1 MRIYNTKKQ
10 GRLHLSD
17 LNKTRAKMYI
27 GQKAIVHEKDAIWT
41 DNMVKV
47 PVIVC
52 ALNEHTFTVK
62 RKDMYGGV
70 IKESFKYVDLFMKD
84 SGIEVVW

>member
-10 GRLHLSD
+10 GKLHLRD
-17 LNKTRAKMYI
+17 LEKIRARMYI

-41 DNMVKV
+41 GKMVKV
-47 PVIVC
+47 PVTVC

-62 RKDMYGGV
+62 RLDSYGGV
-70 IKESFKYVDLFMKD
+70 IRESFKYVDLFMKD
-84 SGIEVVW
+84 GGIEVC